1 MRSTSSVRTPLVASA
16 ITTVVLVAIAA
27 CSKTAASSDSTGSP
41 NPTAPA
47 VTSQSAQSAQSAA
60 AQHGPQRDLQWGPA
74 PAVFPPG
81 AEFVVMQGDP
91 SKAEEFTVRLRLPS
105 GYKIPPH
112 THPTVENVT
121 VLTGTFL
128 AGTGTTFVESDLQP
142 FGLDGFHS
150 IPAEHEHYA
159 MAHGRTIVQ
168 VHGIGPFALTYVNPA
183 DNPAAVAR

>member
-1 MRSTSSVRTPLVASA
+1 MRSTSSIRAPLVASA

-27 CSKTAASSDSTGSP
+27 CSKTAPSSDSTSLP

-47 VTSQSAQSAQSAA
+47 ATSRSAA
-60 AQHGPQRDLQWGPA
+60 AQHGPQHDLQWGPA

-91 SKAEEFTVRLRLPS
+91 SKPEEFTVRLRLPS

-112 THPTVENVT
+112 THPTVENIT

-128 AGTGTTFVESDLQP
+128 AGAGTTFVESQMQALGRDEFL
-142 FGLDGFHS
+142 S
-150 IPAEHEHYA
+150 IPAEHAHYA
-159 MAHGRTIVQ
+159 MARGQTIVQ